1 MIVGWLLL
9 LFIIVPL
16 GLFLHE
22 LGHGFFAF
30 IRNVSSI
37 HIGIGRGKE
46 IFSFQMGRIHVHISL
61 FFFIGAFAS
70 YSSEEAFTYM
80 DKIMISLGGPLFSMA
95 AFWLSWWG
103 FLTIQTNFLFTLML
117 FNGWLAFINLIPYK
131 VKDKKSDGY
140 TIIEAVIARFFNKPA

>member
-1 MIVGWLLL
+1 MVGLTLL

-30 IRNVSSI
+30 IRNVPSI
-37 HIGIGRGKE
+37 HIGIGVGKE
-46 IFSFQMGRIHVHISL
+46 IFSFQMGRIHVHICL

-70 YSSEEAFTYM
+70 YSREEAFTYM
-80 DKIMISLGGPLFSMA
+80 DKILISLGGPLFSLA
-95 AFWLSWWG
+95 AYWLCWWG
-103 FLTIQTNFLFTLML
+103 FITLQTNFLFTLML

-131 VKDKKSDGY
+131 VRDKKSDGY
-140 TIIEAVIARFFNKPA
+140 TIIEAILSRFFNKPA